1 MPAESEWLVH
11 VPEIISLLRLLPAPV
26 LDRAAIET
34 LFGVKRRRAIQLLAQ
49 FGGYQAGKTFLVNRD
64 SLLRQLEKIRDGD
77 RFQHEA
83 ARRERLAGSLAALRK
98 QAAASRV
105 QIPLPEAAR
114 QAVLETLPAG
124 IALTHNRLEV
134 EFEGA
139 EDLLAKLFHLAQA
152 ISNDWDRFGEFLAT

>member
-11 VPEIISLLRLLPAPV
+11 LPEIMYLLGQLPVPV

-77 RFQHEA
+77 RFQREA
-83 ARRERLAGSLAALRK
+83 ARRERLAGSLASLRK

-105 QIPLPEAAR
+105 QIPLPESAR

-124 IALTHNRLEV
+124 IDLKRNRLEV

-152 ISNDWDRFGEFLAT
+152 ISNDWDRFTELLDT

>member
-1 MPAESEWLVH
+1 M
-11 VPEIISLLRLLPAPV
+11 
-26 LDRAAIET
+26 
-34 LFGVKRRRAIQLLAQ
+34 
-49 FGGYQAGKTFLVNRD
+49 NRD
-64 SLLRQLEKIRDGD
+64 SLLQQLEKIRDGD

-83 ARRERLAGSLAALRK
+83 ARRERVAGSLAALRK
-98 QAAASRV
+98 HAAASRV

>member
-64 SLLRQLEKIRDGD
+64 SLLQQLEKIRDGD
-77 RFQHEA
+77 RFQRESS
-83 ARRERLAGSLAALRK
+83 RRERVAGSIATLRK
-98 QAAASRV
+98 HAAASRV
-105 QIPLPEAAR
+105 QIPVEQKAH

-124 IALTHNRLEV
+124 IHLKHNRLEV
-134 EFEGA
+134 DFKSA

-152 ISNDWDRFGEFLAT
+152 VSNDWDRFSELLDT